1 MTDPNAARRAQ
12 HAANQRAYQARQKA
26 AAATKKLRGATPHGG
41 GVVQK
46 AQADA
51 RAIREERDRILRQ
64 LPHAMSID
72 AEHPPEKAA
81 RIRPLIDTGRAEG
94 PPIPKTKRAQQ
105 NRAAAIREQVN
116 AERVQGIGKR
126 RKADLLIEL
135 TDGPISE
142 ELQEMSREDRRRF
155 QELAERIAAG
165 SNQAIGILFEHAGGQ
180 KLYSAAIERIRYK
193 PHRRDGFEL
202 LESLAEYAEQA
213 ARIYSPAAMKRLGLG
228 DASGRLN
235 I

>member
-1 MTDPNAARRAQ
+1 MTDPNEARRAR
-12 HAANQRAYQARQKA
+12 QRANSAAYRARQK

-51 RAIREERDRILRQ
+51 RAIREERERILRQ
-64 LPHAMSID
+64 LPHAMAID
-72 AEHPPEKAA
+72 AEHPPEKAP
-81 RIRPLIDTGRAEG
+81 RIRPIIDTGRAEG
-94 PPIPKTKRAQQ
+94 PTVKTKRAQQ
-105 NRAAAIREQVN
+105 NRASAIREQVN
-116 AERVQGIGKR
+116 AERLQGIGKR

-165 SNQAIGILFEHAGGQ
+165 SAQSIAILFEHSDGQ

-193 PHRRDGFEL
+193 PHRRDGFEM
-202 LESLAEYAEQA
+202 LESLAEYAETA

-235 I
+235 V